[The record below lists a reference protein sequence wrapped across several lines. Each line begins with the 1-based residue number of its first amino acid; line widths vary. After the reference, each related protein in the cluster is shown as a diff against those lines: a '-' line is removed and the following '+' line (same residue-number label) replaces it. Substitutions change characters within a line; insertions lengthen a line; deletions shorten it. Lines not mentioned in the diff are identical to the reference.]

1 MSHPTP
7 LRIGL
12 LIYDQVELLDHA
24 GPYEVFTCANRMQ
37 RRLAG
42 RDDTAAPPPFEVLS
56 IAASAAP
63 VAARAGL
70 KLTPDAAF
78 GAHGALDI
86 LLIPGGVVD
95 APLADAATLAW
106 VTEQAAGAQLVASVC
121 TGVFVLAAAGVLSAG
136 TPVTTHWEDLDD
148 LRRAH
153 PQLTVHAGMRW
164 VQGTLPPR
172 SGESAPRPVYTS
184 AGISAGIDLALHLV
198 ERLCGRPLAER
209 TARQMD
215 YRSIATPHDATVAL

>member
-1 MSHPTP
+1 MSHPAT

-37 RRLAG
+37 RRLA
-42 RDDTAAPPPFEVLS
+42 DDAAPPPFEVRS

-70 KLTPDAAF
+70 TLTPDAAF
-78 GAHGALDI
+78 GAHGPLD
-86 LLIPGGVVD
+86 LLMIPGGVVD
-95 APLADAATLAW
+95 APLADVATLAW
-106 VTEQAAGAQLVASVC
+106 VADQAAGAQWVASVC
-121 TGVFVLAAAGVLSAG
+121 TGVFVLAAAGVLPAG

-153 PQLTVHAGMRW
+153 PHLTVHAGMRW
-164 VQGTLPPR
+164 VQATLPPR
-172 SGESAPRPVYTS
+172 AGETASRPVYSS

-198 ERLCGRPLAER
+198 ERLCGRALAER

-215 YRSIATPHDATVAL
+215 YRWIDAAVDGGAPHAF